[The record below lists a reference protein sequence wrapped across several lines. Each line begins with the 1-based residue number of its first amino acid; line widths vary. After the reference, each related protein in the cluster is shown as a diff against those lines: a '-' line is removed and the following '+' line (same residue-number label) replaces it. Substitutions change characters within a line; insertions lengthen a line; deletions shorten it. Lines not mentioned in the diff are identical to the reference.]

1 VDFATKPAG
10 GSGGRADLVH
20 GCAIAVSI
28 FRVPEG
34 IARFACGA
42 IAHAI
47 LRCSIEAALLKVKA
61 PMAGHGRGVDRTS
74 MSPAANAGSCW
85 WFHLRASRCND
96 AAGRAI

>member
-1 VDFATKPAG
+1 MRYCGINLSGAG
-10 GSGGRADLVH
+10 RHRPVCVRRHRPCNLAG
-20 GCAIAVSI
+20 
-28 FRVPEG
+28 
-34 IARFACGA
+34 
-42 IAHAI
+42 
-47 LRCSIEAALLKVKA
+47 SIEAALLKVKA